1 MSVLFAR
8 AFLQARFRS
17 HPVVCSVTR
26 AFVSSSDA
34 PDHVVTYS
42 QMKKMLATR
51 NIQLLD
57 VRNPDEF
64 QAGKILHAVNV
75 PLDSLEESLQLSP
88 EQFLQR
94 FGVRAPLRGD
104 DNLVFQCRSGR
115 RSLKALDI
123 ARHLGFSKARHYEGG
138 YKEWVELDGE

>member
-1 MSVLFAR
+1 MSALLGR
-8 AFLQARFRS
+8 AFLQARFRTY
-17 HPVVCSVTR
+17 PVVRSATR
-26 AFVSSSDA
+26 AFATSRDA

-42 QMKKMLATR
+42 QMKQMLSTR

-64 QAGKILHAVNV
+64 QAGKIPHAVNV

-94 FGVRAPLRGD
+94 FGVKAPLRD
-104 DNLVFQCRSGR
+104 EDNLVFQCRSGK

-123 ARHLGFSKARHYEGG
+123 ARRLGFSKARHYEGG
-138 YKEWVELDGE
+138 YSEWVELDSE